1 VQLLIACGDRSV
13 CHYDF
18 SGDPNI
24 YEAGV
29 TFRLPPPEA
38 RSRPEEGL
46 EDVKKL
52 ISERGAISAFKHF
65 ASG

>member
-1 VQLLIACGDRSV
+1 M
-13 CHYDF
+13 
-18 SGDPNI
+18 N
-24 YEAGV
+24 
-29 TFRLPPPEA
+29 PET
-38 RSRPEEGL
+38 SRL